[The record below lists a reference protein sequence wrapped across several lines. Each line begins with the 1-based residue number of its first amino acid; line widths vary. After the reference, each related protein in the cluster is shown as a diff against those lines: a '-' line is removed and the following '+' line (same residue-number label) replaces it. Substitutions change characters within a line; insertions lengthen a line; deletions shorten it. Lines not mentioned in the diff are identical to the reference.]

1 MIFNSWV
8 FYYAPCSNTS
18 THHTKSSNFQCSK
31 QLRSLSLTVKVI
43 HTKANIQ
50 LVAVRSAGDDTDNG
64 DTGDN
69 AEDNGYH
76 LEIISSPLWPQW
88 RARCVIVAVLGPSSR
103 TIQFVVTDISIIHSG
118 SILICLQY
126 PHYHSSASGSI
137 KMIRALKSF
146 SVLRWDNPHK
156 ICSGQIFA
164 LERPRTI
171 CNLMVKAKAFQE
183 KKVREA
189 SIVGQKRWG
198 CIVY

>member
-1 MIFNSWV
+1 MLKA
-8 FYYAPCSNTS
+8 APFLVTDSKSNPHQS
-18 THHTKSSNFQCSK
+18 EY
-31 QLRSLSLTVKVI
+31 
-43 HTKANIQ
+43 
-50 LVAVRSAGDDTDNG
+50 SAGG
-64 DTGDN
+64 S
-69 AEDNGYH
+69 
-76 LEIISSPLWPQW
+76 EICGWWHWQWWHWWQCWGQWLSPWDYLLSWPQW

-126 PHYHSSASGSI
+126 PYYHSSASGSI

-171 CNLMVKAKAFQE
+171 CNLMVKAKAVF
-183 KKVREA
+183 
-189 SIVGQKRWG
+189 
-198 CIVY
+198 